1 MADAKQGSDPP
12 RLISSDH
19 GDVGTKG
26 PLAGYRFVTST
37 DIASDSDDTKAALA
51 RVFDSVWERFLAIEG
66 DEADTAE
73 NRRRLALRIVALAR
87 IGGLQERELAE
98 AALIHIRVLAE
109 AARLGRR
116 DSPETTFAEAVHPDA
131 QGGHAFTPE
140 TIAAMATAL
149 DLCLEELPF
158 RIPSDALK
166 LLSSSIL
173 EAASRGE
180 RDSGRL
186 RLHALDAL
194 KARQ

>member
-1 MADAKQGSDPP
+1 MTSNDTPP
-12 RLISSDH
+12 
-19 GDVGTKG
+19 
-26 PLAGYRFVTST
+26 
-37 DIASDSDDTKAALA
+37 DSDDRKVALA
-51 RVFDSVWERFLAIEG
+51 RAFDLVWERFLEVEG

-73 NRRRLALRIVALAR
+73 NRSQLAARIVALAR
-87 IGGLQERELAE
+87 SGEIEQHELVDAG
-98 AALIHIRVLAE
+98 LIHLRVLAE
-109 AARLGRR
+109 AVRLGVRHR
-116 DSPETTFAEAVHPDA
+116 QEATFAAIAHPEA

-140 TIAAMATAL
+140 TIAAMTTAL
-149 DLCLEELPF
+149 HLCLDELPF
-158 RIPSDALK
+158 RIPSDVLK

>member
-1 MADAKQGSDPP
+1 MA
-12 RLISSDH
+12 
-19 GDVGTKG
+19 
-26 PLAGYRFVTST
+26 ST
-37 DIASDSDDTKAALA
+37 DIPSDSDDTKAALA

-66 DEADTAE
+66 DDADTAE
-73 NRRRLALRIVALAR
+73 NRRHLALRIVALAR
-87 IGGLQERELAE
+87 IGGLEESELVE
-98 AALIHIRVLAE
+98 AALIHIRVLAA
-109 AARLGRR
+109 AARLGGR
-116 DSPETTFAEAVHPDA
+116 DSPETALTEAFPPEA

-140 TIAAMATAL
+140 TIAAMSTAL
-149 DLCLEELPF
+149 NLCLDELPF

>member
-1 MADAKQGSDPP
+1 VTSIDIPP
-12 RLISSDH
+12 DSDH
-19 GDVGTKG
+19 
-26 PLAGYRFVTST
+26 
-37 DIASDSDDTKAALA
+37 TKAALA
-51 RVFDSVWERFLAIEG
+51 RAFDSVWERFLAIEG
-66 DEADTAE
+66 DDADTAE
-73 NRRRLALRIVALAR
+73 NRARLAARIVALSR
-87 IGGLQERELAE
+87 SGDIEEHELVE

-116 DSPETTFAEAVHPDA
+116 DSAETAFAAPVHLDA

-140 TIAAMATAL
+140 TIAAMSTAL
-149 DLCLEELPF
+149 DRCLDELPF

-173 EAASRGE
+173 EEASRGE

>member
-1 MADAKQGSDPP
+1 MSGDHRNGRNQGSSR
-12 RLISSDH
+12 RLP
-19 GDVGTKG
+19 G
-26 PLAGYRFVTST
+26 VTST
-37 DIASDSDDTKAALA
+37 DMPSDSDDTKAALA

-73 NRRRLALRIVALAR
+73 NRGRLAARIVALAR
-87 IGGLQERELAE
+87 IGGIEESELVE

-116 DSPETTFAEAVHPDA
+116 DNPEMAFAAIPQEA

-140 TIAAMATAL
+140 TIAAMSTAL
-149 DLCLEELPF
+149 DLCLDELPF

>member
-1 MADAKQGSDPP
+1 MPVA
-12 RLISSDH
+12 
-19 GDVGTKG
+19 
-26 PLAGYRFVTST
+26 ST
-37 DIASDSDDTKAALA
+37 DIPPDSDDTKAALA
-51 RVFDSVWERFLAIEG
+51 RAFDVVWARFLAIEG

-73 NRRRLALRIVALAR
+73 NRRRLAARIVALAR
-87 IGGLQERELAE
+87 SGDIEAHELVE

-109 AARLGRR
+109 AARLGGGGR
-116 DSPETTFAEAVHPDA
+116 DTAFAAEIHPEA

-140 TIAAMATAL
+140 TVAAMSTAL
-149 DLCLEELPF
+149 ALCLDELPF
-158 RIPSDALK
+158 RIPSEALK

-186 RLHALDAL
+186 RLHALEAL

>member
-1 MADAKQGSDPP
+1 LVA
-12 RLISSDH
+12 
-19 GDVGTKG
+19 
-26 PLAGYRFVTST
+26 ST
-37 DIASDSDDTKAALA
+37 DILSDSDDTKAALA
-51 RVFDSVWERFLAIEG
+51 RAFDSVWERFLAIEG
-66 DEADTAE
+66 DDADTAE
-73 NRRRLALRIVALAR
+73 NRKQLAQRIVALAR
-87 IGGLQERELAE
+87 IGGLEEHELAD

-109 AARLGRR
+109 ASRLGRR
-116 DSPETTFAEAVHPDA
+116 DSPEAEFAAAVRSEA

-180 RDSGRL
+180 RDPGRL
-186 RLHALDAL
+186 RLYALEAL